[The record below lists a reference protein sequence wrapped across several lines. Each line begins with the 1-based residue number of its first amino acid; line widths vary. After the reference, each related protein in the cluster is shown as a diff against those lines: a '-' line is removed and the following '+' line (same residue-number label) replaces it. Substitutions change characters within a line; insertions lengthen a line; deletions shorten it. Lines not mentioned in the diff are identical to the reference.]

1 MEGTA
6 MKKRYLPAGL
16 LTLLLVVVLGVFAAA
31 CGGTTTTTTAAT
43 TTAVTTP
50 ATTSGASTTAP
61 PATEGATT
69 TSAANTTPIKV
80 GHIYNMTGPE
90 ATVGAL
96 EKTGFNYG
104 FASVNNQ
111 IMGRPVVI
119 IDADS
124 GGSPATAVDVAKKL
138 VEQDHVAAIFG
149 PTEIGEKAAV
159 AGYCKEAGIPLILYN
174 PSPTEILTDNKWVV
188 ASGGTVL
195 QPPSCMGDYLFSQLH
210 YKTIVTLT
218 EDNSAGRAFMDPLTA
233 IFTKEGGTVVKQ
245 VWVAEQN
252 TDFGPYL
259 TTLPDADCLVAWETG
274 STAIAFLTQ
283 WFQTGTNKRLPV
295 VGAFHGGFLDP
306 FVEMS
311 MDQTAAMAVVAAGAS
326 APQMWAPDNTDPLT
340 KPVNDAFMTGFQ
352 NVAGYPPGD
361 DGSSGPA
368 QAALLFVKAV
378 EATGGDTSP
387 DKLLAALTTVSIVG
401 PNGPMSFGGK
411 QAPTVNIYIEKIV
424 PTPNPDNAPY
434 LMGKYQYQTIY
445 TYKDVPPEGFT
456 VK

>member
-1 MEGTA
+1 
-6 MKKRYLPAGL
+6 MKKWYMPAGVL
-16 LTLLLVVVLGVFAAA
+16 ALLLVVAVGVFAVA

-43 TTAVTTP
+43 TPTTAATTPTSGGSSSTTAVTG
-50 ATTSGASTTAP
+50 SSTTA
-61 PATEGATT
+61 
-69 TSAANTTPIKV
+69 AANTTPIKI

-111 IMGRPVVI
+111 INGRPVVI

-124 GGSPATAVDVAKKL
+124 GGSPATATDVAKKL
-138 VEQDHVAAIFG
+138 IENDHVVAIFG
-149 PTEIGEKAAV
+149 PTEIGEKVAV
-159 AGYCKEAGIPLILYN
+159 ASVCKDAGIPLILYN
-174 PSPTEILTDNKWVV
+174 PSPPEILTDNKWVV

-233 IFTKEGGTVVKQ
+233 QFTKEGGTVVKQ

-283 WFQTGTNKRLPV
+283 WHQTGTDKRLKV
-295 VGAFHGGFLDP
+295 VGPFHGGFLDP

-311 MDQTAAMAVVAAGAS
+311 MDQTAAAAVVAAGAS
-326 APQMWAPDNTDPLT
+326 APQMWAPDNPDPAT

-378 EATGGDTSP
+378 EANKGDTAP
-387 DKLLAALTTVSIVG
+387 DKLLAALTSVSIVG
-401 PNGPMSFGGK
+401 PNGPMAFGGK
-411 QAPTVNIYIEKIV
+411 QAPTVNIYIEKIIA
-424 PTPNPDNAPY
+424 TPNPNNLPY
-434 LMGKYQYQTIY
+434 LQGKYQYQTIY

-456 VK
+456 AQ